1 MEKIGLKY
9 GLLTAAALV
18 AYFLLMKLIGLTHV
32 VELRFLN
39 GIIMAVGVVLA
50 IRAYKKVS
58 KNEFG
63 YFKGIG
69 TGMITAVVGT
79 LLFAIFIII
88 YANMGGGQQLI
99 EMLSAK
105 RYFGERVESTPGIVI
120 FMVLVLEGFISGFMI
135 SFIAMQY
142 FKRRDH
148 KIPNSP

>member
-1 MEKIGLKY
+1 MKY
-9 GLLTAAALV
+9 GLLTAAALM

-50 IRAYKKVS
+50 IRAFKNVS

-79 LLFAIFIII
+79 VLFAAFIII
-88 YANMGGGQQLI
+88 YAKMGGGELI
-99 EMLSAK
+99 EMLSAE

-120 FMVLVLEGFISGFMI
+120 FSVLFLEGIISGFMI